1 MCKQISTEYVL
12 GSVLY
17 YRPDGISLSELNIFE
32 RNVYNHNEDLII
44 DVSKNAIIS
53 VMESCEEYFK
63 LENDSLFL
71 KDFYLCNMIRIRN
84 RFVDVLDDSFKTDM
98 KKALFAGDINE

>member
-17 YRPDGISLSELNIFE
+17 YRPEGISLSELNAFE
-32 RNVYNHNEDLII
+32 RKVYRCNADLII
-44 DVSKNAIIS
+44 DVSKSAIIS
-53 VMESCEEYFK
+53 VMESCDEYFK

-71 KDFYLCNMIRIRN
+71 QDFYLGNMIRIRN
-84 RFVDVLDDSFKTDM
+84 RFVDVVDDSFKTAI
-98 KKALFAGDINE
+98 KHALFSGDF